1 MKQFW
6 TNQSTPLL
14 TRRGGC
20 GIRKISAKPTSAP
33 QTGWSLTSKFRCERP
48 PRPLSRPP
56 LLTRKGI
63 VCSVILFT
71 LSLSTAAAAADGPC
85 VIPGRG
91 HFYIHVGAG
100 GLFGAFAHDHLI
112 EAQRIEGCAV
122 IDPNDLTH
130 SSIKLTFSTADMRG
144 HDPKESA
151 KDRAKVQT
159 TMETKLI
166 SLSTYPQ
173 QPLESK

>member
-6 TNQSTPLL
+6 TNRVPLRA
-14 TRRGGC
+14 RRGILC
-20 GIRKISAKPTSAP
+20 LA
-33 QTGWSLTSKFRCERP
+33 
-48 PRPLSRPP
+48 
-56 LLTRKGI
+56 
-63 VCSVILFT
+63 ILFT
-71 LSLSTAAAAADGPC
+71 TSLSPAAVAADGAC
-85 VIPGRG
+85 VMPGRG
-91 HFYIHVGAG
+91 HFYIHVGTG

-122 IDPNDLTH
+122 IDPNNLTH